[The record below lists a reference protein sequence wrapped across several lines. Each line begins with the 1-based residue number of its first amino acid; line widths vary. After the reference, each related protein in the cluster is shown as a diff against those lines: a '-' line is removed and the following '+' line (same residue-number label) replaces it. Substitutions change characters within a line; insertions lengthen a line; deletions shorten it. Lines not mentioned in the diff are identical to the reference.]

1 MVESEVSDSNDY
13 GLEES
18 SDSMLG
24 MGYLQLDEDRI
35 QTLVNFGYPDE
46 YVRFCLQEMEASYC
60 TAAYYL
66 LGEDQNY

>member
-24 MGYLQLDEDRI
+24 MGFGQLPDDERI
-35 QTLVNFGYPDE
+35 QTLVNFGYPEE
-46 YVRFCLQEMEASYC
+46 YVRFCLQENEASYC
-60 TAAYYL
+60 TAGYYL
-66 LGEDQNY
+66 LAED